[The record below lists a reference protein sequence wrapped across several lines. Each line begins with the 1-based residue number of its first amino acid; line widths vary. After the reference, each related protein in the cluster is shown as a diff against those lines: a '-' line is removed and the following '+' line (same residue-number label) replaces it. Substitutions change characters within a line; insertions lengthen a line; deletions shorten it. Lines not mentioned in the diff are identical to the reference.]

1 MKLGGA
7 GGVAQLVVCL
17 TNKHKMLGF
26 DPQHHINCPWLHSYN
41 PSPQEV
47 DRSRRSRSPRLS
59 SAICKLET
67 SMGRLKPCSVRC
79 LKPCSL
85 KKKKRIKMFFPTF
98 LDSFKL
104 QPVFVLLCKLPPW
117 TIRLSDYQSHI
128 YT

>member
-17 TNKHKMLGF
+17 TNKHKMLGS

-41 PSPQEV
+41 PNPQEV
-47 DRSRRSRSPRLS
+47 GRSRRSRSPRLS

-67 SMGRLKPCSVRC
+67 SLGRLKPCSVRC

-85 KKKKRIKMFFPTF
+85 KKKSIKMVFPTVS
-98 LDSFKL
+98 DSSEL
-104 QPVFVLLCKLPPW
+104 QPVFVLLCRLPPW
-117 TIRLSDYQSHI
+117 TIRPSDYQSHI
-128 YT
+128 ST